1 MNRFTLSISAAVF
14 ALSAPSAVLAEH
26 HEGGSEAHKCEKT
39 EDGTMKCCMTDKDG
53 KKVCH
58 MMEGEKMDHSTMD
71 HSTMDP
77 SKMDPSKMDQGKMD
91 HSTMDHGNMDHGN
104 MDHGNMAQ
112 PETPDAEPN

>member
-14 ALSAPSAVLAEH
+14 ALSTPSAVFAEH

-58 MMEGEKMDHSTMD
+58 MMEGDKMDHSKMDHSKMDQGNMDHSTMD
-71 HSTMDP
+71 
-77 SKMDPSKMDQGKMD
+77 
-91 HSTMDHGNMDHGN
+91 
-104 MDHGNMAQ
+104 
-112 PETPDAEPN
+112 